1 MTRSPGAL
9 TGALFWEE
17 SAMKRRVNMV
27 LESTN
32 VRGISPEGLVLTRSD
47 VEGPN
52 NNKEDARERS
62 NVLRSVQ
69 GSYRV
74 GVR

>member
-1 MTRSPGAL
+1 
-9 TGALFWEE
+9 
-17 SAMKRRVNMV
+17 MKRKNMV

-47 VEGPN
+47 VEGAN
-52 NNKEDARERS
+52 SNKEDARERQS
-62 NVLRSVQ
+62 VLKSVQ
-69 GSYRV
+69 GEYRV

>member
-1 MTRSPGAL
+1 
-9 TGALFWEE
+9 
-17 SAMKRRVNMV
+17 MKRKNMV

-47 VEGPN
+47 VEGTSS
-52 NNKEDARERS
+52 NKEDARERQS
-62 NVLRSVQ
+62 VLKSVQ
-69 GSYRV
+69 GEYRV